1 MGQKSFDE
9 IPAGRNL
16 ARSMNGIPQLKQMD
30 LLGAAATRMYFWHPA
45 RTVDAAQGGWGSES
59 P

>member
-1 MGQKSFDE
+1 
-9 IPAGRNL
+9 
-16 ARSMNGIPQLKQMD
+16 MNGIPQLKQMD